1 METTYEFRTL
11 NSKDI
16 FPMANLLNKIGI
28 RKFKEAFQN
37 DELSKLMSGNKN
49 LEAIGVTVAF
59 DIAGIVLEA
68 LPNCENEIFDILT
81 SVSNLKRKEI
91 EALDM
96 GTFFNMI
103 VDFIKKPEFKDF
115 MKVVSK
121 LFK

>member
-11 NSKDI
+11 TSKDI
-16 FPMANLLNKIGI
+16 FPMARLLNKIGI

-37 DELSKLMSGNKN
+37 DELTKMMSGEKN
-49 LEAIGVTVAF
+49 VEAIGVTVAF
-59 DIAGIVLEA
+59 DIAGIILEA
-68 LPNCENEIFDILT
+68 LPNCENEIFDMLT

-91 EALDM
+91 ETLDI

-115 MKVVSK
+115 IQVVSK

>member
-1 METTYEFRTL
+1 METTYEFRKL

-16 FPMANLLNKIGI
+16 FPMSKLLNKIGI

-37 DELSKLMSGNKN
+37 DELTKLMSGEKN
-49 LEAIGVTVAF
+49 VEAIGVTVAF
-59 DIAGIVLEA
+59 DLAGIILEA
-68 LPNCENEIFDILT
+68 LPNCENEIFDMLA

-91 EALDM
+91 ESLDM

-103 VDFIKKPEFKDF
+103 VDFIKKPEFRDF
-115 MKVVSK
+115 ISVVSK